1 LRKGREGGGEECMS
15 MSIRVE
21 HEVVRGKHMAVD
33 IESNR
38 IEYYKKHISYLE
50 SGSASGASF

>member
-1 LRKGREGGGEECMS
+1 MVAWFEEGKGGGEVCMS

-38 IEYYKKHISYLE
+38 IL
-50 SGSASGASF
+50 